1 MKGRINFFNGDKTAE
16 FEFEIPENVTP
27 DWLEELLQKAE
38 NFLLLADGKTV
49 AVPPKFYKRKK
60 KRPG

>member
-38 NFLLLADGKTV
+38 NFLSRAYFHGQSDRLFGCAGKLICI
-49 AVPPKFYKRKK
+49 
-60 KRPG
+60 